1 MSEFATHRKELLS
14 DWDKFS
20 LWFSTAPSCSRCER
34 LSLPGAMPNSKKN
47 VGCSSCLDKKV
58 ACPRKS
64 SYLFDL
70 TKDSFFSSWAEFD
83 KAEDALKIRKFR
95 ATRSAQ
101 NPIPGPL
108 PLPLPVPFSVSLPLP
123 LLEPLFLPGTSNPVP
138 SVEGSTGRH
147 PGSRRAY
154 KWCPVDDRQADLF
167 EPKPSPSPNGLL
179 LLLNFFS
186 FRSIFEAF
194 WRDATPTRRYHRHR
208 HRIGQTGVVL
218 RLCHSRR
225 QQQQHNNN
233 NNVEVVKFGRTAHPT
248 KCPWQWA
255 RQCKGQHQ
263 HWQYRWEVLFAAK
276 FVSTWRLES
285 LIHEHFK
292 HAGAWLGPSKCGFCP
307 VSHLEKYNYRRCGGR
322 DAVVEVV
329 ETYLRRLR
337 WVIVSTMHGV
347 WIMPRRGEF
356 IGLPGFEGINTLARV
371 VYSAQTKVAEPPSSP
386 ANLAFQ
392 VFPNTRSSGPSRHM
406 CLYRACKNYMW
417 DHWRT
422 EPLLRASGP
431 WDQERQDE
439 ASGPRGETCRPS
451 DEIVGPSTGS
461 SRHAICSPD
470 SGAGLGLG
478 LAGGGWYDWG
488 PHVHPGR
495 TRRTASSSSPGSS
508 SCWVYALGASG
519 LCGGAAS
526 RLSLSFGA
534 VVEGEGTHTH
544 KRRREPR
551 AIAVNV
557 DDPVDVHCSFGGH
570 GGLGRGSAHSLPSHS
585 LRIQL
590 CISLA
595 PMQAAL
601 FVTSRSNPACL
612 QCPTVPTL
620 HAQVHALSLA
630 PACLYFCI
638 VSRALEKRKG
648 TTHLW
653 KESTRAECKYCIDP
667 DICPPACPRAEM
679 PKLPT
684 RASRKLATMPSSRK
698 NTCIGASIPAQTRPV
713 KVHVP
718 SCTPSSRHTER
729 IRDGTPTC
737 ACRRVRILLCVR
749 RPPPRAAIK
758 LDPDVGVECVDPAAP
773 VEAGTVGKAVRF
785 GMGWGPC
792 QTTGCARRK
801 RGALWQA
808 RWQWEHLHKGAY
820 TPKRWRE
827 PHTVALNVDDP
838 RFSAWADN
846 TGLSEQEV
854 RAKAEES
861 RRSLGCV
868 RGGGI
873 GPAGVQEGH
882 RSYLRVPA
890 KTRSVYWRL
899 PSVVLAPTEQGTS
912 ARGAAYWA
920 GPQRGLHTPKS

>member
-123 LLEPLFLPGTSNPVP
+123 SAGTAVSSSDQPIPGPSVFSEIPDPGLFTQGTSNPVP
-138 SVEGSTGRH
+138 SFSRH
-147 PGSRRAY
+147 
-154 KWCPVDDRQADLF
+154 
-167 EPKPSPSPNGLL
+167 
-179 LLLNFFS
+179 
-186 FRSIFEAF
+186 F
-194 WRDATPTRRYHRHR
+194 WRDATPTRRYHDQPPSPLDKPGSFYDFV
-208 HRIGQTGVVL
+208 IL
-218 RLCHSRR
+218 DDNNNNN
-225 QQQQHNNN
+225 NNN

-371 VYSAQTKVAEPPSSP
+371 VYSAQTEVAEPPSSP

-534 VVEGEGTHTH
+534 VVEGGRHVGAEDADDDIDAGIPTNADASPAPSLSVCVG
-544 KRRREPR
+544 R
-551 AIAVNV
+551 V
-557 DDPVDVHCSFGGH
+557 DKFFGGDDCEDLDFCLSFGGH

-620 HAQVHALSLA
+620 HAQVHAHIPRPRMSVLSTREKEGNYAPVEQSLLA
-630 PACLYFCI
+630 P
-638 VSRALEKRKG
+638 SGR
-648 TTHLW
+648 
-653 KESTRAECKYCIDP
+653 
-667 DICPPACPRAEM
+667 
-679 PKLPT
+679 
-684 RASRKLATMPSSRK
+684 
-698 NTCIGASIPAQTRPV
+698 
-713 KVHVP
+713 
-718 SCTPSSRHTER
+718 
-729 IRDGTPTC
+729 TPTC

-785 GMGWGPC
+785 AYGVGPVSDNRVRKKEE
-792 QTTGCARRK
+792 GCAVAGEVAVGASAQGIEVTRRPVASRK
-801 RGALWQA
+801 SA
-808 RWQWEHLHKGAY
+808 
-820 TPKRWRE
+820 PKRRSPGGRWG
-827 PHTVALNVDDP
+827 A
-838 RFSAWADN
+838 
-846 TGLSEQEV
+846 SE
-854 RAKAEES
+854 
-861 RRSLGCV
+861 
-868 RGGGI
+868 GGGI

-882 RSYLRVPA
+882 RSCLRVPA
-890 KTRSVYWRL
+890 KGIEVTILGFVVVDVEMEHALWGALRRYRRGAVYWRL

-920 GPQRGLHTPKS
+920 GAQRAPAHTQILVEKNLGPKFPEKKSCLFSVEKSTQKLELFVYFNWH